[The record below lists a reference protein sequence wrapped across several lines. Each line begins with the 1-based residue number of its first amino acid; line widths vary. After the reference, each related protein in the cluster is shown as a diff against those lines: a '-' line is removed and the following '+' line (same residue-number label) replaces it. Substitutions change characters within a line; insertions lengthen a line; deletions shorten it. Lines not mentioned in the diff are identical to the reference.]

1 MRGVPNIMV
10 VHVGRPFSLEV
21 KRSGSPQSPDQ
32 KLFQQRAEKA
42 GAMDAVVRSI
52 EDVQQLG
59 L

>member
-1 MRGVPNIMV
+1 MV

-21 KRSGSPQSPDQ
+21 KRSGSPKSPDQ

-42 GAMDAVVRSI
+42 GAMDPVVRSI